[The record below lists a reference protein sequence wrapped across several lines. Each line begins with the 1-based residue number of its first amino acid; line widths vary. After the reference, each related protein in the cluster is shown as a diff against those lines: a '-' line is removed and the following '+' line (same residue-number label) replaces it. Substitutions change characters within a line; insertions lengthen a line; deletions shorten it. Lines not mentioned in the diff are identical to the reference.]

1 MVLSATQK
9 TAFMEDGAHM
19 GIPHDTVSQ
28 LQKKGIIVV
37 PDLVDF
43 DKYKIEKIDDNIHFP
58 EERIDDTNPGAA
70 PGAKN
75 PAPPLVFESKS

>member
-43 DKYKIEKIDDNIHFP
+43 DKYKIEKIDDNLHCRAG
-58 EERIDDTNPGAA
+58 RIDDTNPGAA